1 MSFPRKKAFRVA
13 YGKLSILRS
22 LLKPGTPGLALT
34 ATVERKRCVHLIK
47 LLGMQVPETVD
58 VSINND
64 IRFSVQKIKKGLQC
78 FNWLVDK
85 IATNSRV
92 LQKQLFFAE
101 A

>member
-1 MSFPRKKAFRVA
+1 
-13 YGKLSILRS
+13 
-22 LLKPGTPGLALT
+22 
-34 ATVERKRCVHLIK
+34 
-47 LLGMQVPETVD
+47 MQVPEIVD